1 VIIYLRGV
9 FIKNNKGGI
18 KMTEIEALKL
28 AIIKEE
34 AAVKM
39 YQEMLI
45 SHPALRD
52 LLSFLVTEEQKHKLL
67 IEKKIAELSCC

>member
-1 VIIYLRGV
+1 
-9 FIKNNKGGI
+9 
-18 KMTEIEALKL
+18 MTQIEALKL

-34 AAVKM
+34 AAAKM

-45 SHPALRD
+45 SHPALKD
-52 LLSFLVTEEQKHKLL
+52 LLSFLITEEQKHKIL